1 MNIITF
7 TKFVS
12 IGAMALSSLIVT
24 AAFCNEKEEEPMG
37 VLRSSNPTKMKKID
51 QKVSAPAKKKTT
63 DDPMQVIQTWEKKS
77 DDVEEDDEEE
87 DDDYD
92 EVIEIPTMDDDEDES
107 EEGYDLADPETIF
120 NAIPKEGLM
129 TYQKLEDV
137 KGYKIPGSTSIKS
150 TGGDVFDFKDIVDVV
165 LENKKYYL
173 ECMKDG
179 DELNECL
186 GPRTKE
192 QIMNTLKNGI
202 PEPKEGQDVMD
213 YLVMID
219 PYDIAN
225 RKVFFGINAPD
236 AKGINYTKRQMEII
250 QMIES
255 TGEEADEGVEES
267 SSEEEYSD
275 NLLMVVE
282 KLFSNKETS
291 RLYEEFMIN
300 ARHCTEANY
309 EEIYPILNKFE
320 ELVNGCANEIKSH
333 KPINRR
339 NWTNRFSKVFHKAK
353 YIIMK
358 KEGEE

>member
-7 TKFVS
+7 AKVVS

-37 VLRSSNPTKMKKID
+37 VLRTSNPTKMKKIE
-51 QKVSAPAKKKTT
+51 QKPSAPAKKKT

-77 DDVEEDDEEE
+77 EDVEEDDEEE
-87 DDDYD
+87 DDDYE

-107 EEGYDLADPETIF
+107 EEEYDLADPETIF

-150 TGGDVFDFKDIVDVV
+150 TGGDVFDFKAIVDVV

-173 ECMKDG
+173 ACMKDG

-192 QIMNTLKNGI
+192 QIMNTLKDGI

-225 RKVFFGINAPD
+225 RKVFFGATAPD
-236 AKGINYTKRQMEII
+236 ADGIKYTKRQMEII

-255 TGEEADEGVEES
+255 AEEEAEEDDDQS
-267 SSEEEYSD
+267 STDEEYSD

-309 EEIYPILNKFE
+309 EEIYPVLNKFE